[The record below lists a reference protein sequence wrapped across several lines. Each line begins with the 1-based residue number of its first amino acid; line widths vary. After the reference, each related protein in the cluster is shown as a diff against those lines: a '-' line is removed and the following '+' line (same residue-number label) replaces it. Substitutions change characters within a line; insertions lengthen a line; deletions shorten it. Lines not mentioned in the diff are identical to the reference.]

1 MSVSSEEEED
11 EDEEEDD
18 EDIELAEIQ
27 KRLLIHPARKNR
39 DAGVLVEDGAEKR
52 DLENEKEKK
61 VEQSKSEQG
70 VEAAE
75 GNYNLFICLKL

>member
-1 MSVSSEEEED
+1 MSVSSEED

-61 VEQSKSEQG
+61 TRERKE
-70 VEAAE
+70 
-75 GNYNLFICLKL
+75 

>member
-1 MSVSSEEEED
+1 MSVSSEED

-61 VEQSKSEQG
+61 KAEQSKSEQG